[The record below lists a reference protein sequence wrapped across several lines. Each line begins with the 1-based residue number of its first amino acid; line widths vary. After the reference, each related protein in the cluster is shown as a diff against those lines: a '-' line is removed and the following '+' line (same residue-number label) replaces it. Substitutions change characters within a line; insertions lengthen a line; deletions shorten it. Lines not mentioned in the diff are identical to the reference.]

1 MPFDRGS
8 SAATLTAPGRVIV
21 VALGSGGDVYPLI
34 ALGRALRERGHEVVM
49 ATTEVFAAV
58 VNEAGLEHVRIGDE
72 RSSQSAEDDPN
83 LWKFPDGVKILF
95 GRLLDAVPGTYQLI
109 AERYE
114 PGRTAVVANFLC
126 FGARLAQEK
135 LGVPLATVHYQPVML
150 RSLNVQPGRV
160 IDPRWRPLLRPL
172 RRLLTYVMDR
182 HVFDPVLSPRLNEF
196 RAGLGLPAQQR
207 WMQQWIQS
215 PDLVLG
221 LFPEWFAEMQPD
233 WPPNTKLTGFPLADA
248 ASQPELA
255 EEVERFLGDGEPPIV
270 FTFGTA
276 MAFGKEFFGVSV
288 EVCRQLGRRGLL
300 LSRYDD
306 QIPPDL
312 PATIRRF
319 SYAPLGRLLPRA
331 AALVHHGGVGTM
343 AQALAAG
350 CPQLI
355 TPLNFD
361 QPDNAARVQALGVGL
376 RLKPKEYKGAQAA
389 ATVRELLES
398 PSIRQRNREIQSR
411 FAGEDP
417 IGQACRE
424 VEYLLGR

>member
-1 MPFDRGS
+1 MPLDRGS
-8 SAATLTAPGRVIV
+8 SDASLAPAGRIIL
-21 VALGSGGDVYPLI
+21 VALGSGGDVYPLV
-34 ALGRALRERGHEVVM
+34 ALGRALRARGHEVVM
-49 ATTEVFAAV
+49 ATTDIFAEVV
-58 VNEAGLEHVRIGDE
+58 REACLHHVQIGDE

-95 GRLLDAVPGTYQLI
+95 GRLLDAVPDTYKLI

-114 PGRTAVVANFLC
+114 PGRTVVAANFLC
-126 FGARLAQEK
+126 FGARVAQEK

-160 IDPRWRPLLRPL
+160 IDARWRPVVRPL
-172 RRLLTYVMDR
+172 RRLATYLMDR

-196 RAGLGLPAQQR
+196 RAGLGLRAEQR
-207 WMQQWIQS
+207 WMRSWIQS

-221 LFPEWFAEMQPD
+221 LFPEWFAERQPD
-233 WPPNTKLTGFPLADA
+233 WPPNLTLTGFPLADA
-248 ASQPELA
+248 AAQPELEPEVA
-255 EEVERFLGDGEPPIV
+255 EFLDAGEPPVV

-276 MAFGKEFFGVSV
+276 MAFGREFFEVSADI
-288 EVCRQLGRRGLL
+288 CRQLGRRGLL

-306 QIPPDL
+306 QIPLNQPEGV
-312 PATIRRF
+312 RRF
-319 SYAPLGRLLPRA
+319 AYAPLTRLLPRA

-361 QPDNAARVQALGVGL
+361 QPDNAARVEAMGVGL
-376 RLKPKEYKGAQAA
+376 RLKPKEYKGDAA
-389 ATVRELLES
+389 VAAVRRLLES
-398 PSIRQRNREIQSR
+398 PQIRERNREVASR
-411 FAGEDP
+411 FVGQDP
-417 IGQACRE
+417 LGAACE
-424 VEYLLGR
+424 AVEGLLRR